1 MLDYTCH
8 CQIKGRGVTLKG
20 MTTGSPIKNIV
31 LFSVPLIIGNFFQ
44 LLYNMVDS
52 FIVGRTLGVNALAGV
67 GASGSLMFFIIGFS
81 TGFTSGLAIPTAQ
94 AFGAEDY
101 VKVKRSVMIN
111 WLSALGVGL
120 ILTVFSVYYLRDIL
134 ILMNTPTEIIEY
146 TYDYLKIIFG
156 GMIMTILYNMLSNLM
171 RALGDSRTPLYF
183 LVVAMITNII
193 LDYVFIVHLHMGTFG
208 AGFATIISQGAAV
221 VLLLWTIQ
229 RKWPLLQVDFKYLKA
244 KKDEL
249 FHHWKIAI
257 PMAFQSSIIA
267 IGSLSVTF
275 ALNQLGPLA
284 VAGFT
289 ASQKIDQ
296 VVNLILMSFGVAMA
310 TYVGQNYG
318 AGKFERIKQGVRAVT
333 FLTLSVAIVAGLI
346 LAFFGGYVVTI
357 FADSSSQA
365 DIFAFGSKYFAYMAP
380 FYWLLSLL
388 FIYRYTLQGLGH
400 SLIPTIAGIMELIMR
415 VIAAFVLSKYLGFI
429 GIVLASPLA
438 WIGAVIPLSIAYHK
452 RKNKLDV
459 QQKNKK
465 IGLDS

>member
-1 MLDYTCH
+1 M
-8 CQIKGRGVTLKG
+8 KG
-20 MTTGSPIKNIV
+20 MTTGSPLKNIV
-31 LFSVPLIIGNFFQ
+31 LFSIPLIIGNFFQ

-52 FIVGRTLGVNALAGV
+52 FIVGRTLGVNALAGL

-81 TGFTSGLAIPTAQ
+81 QGFTSGLAIPTAQ

-101 VKVKRSVMIN
+101 QKVRRSVIIN
-111 WLSALGVGL
+111 WVSALSIGL
-120 ILTVFSVYYLRDIL
+120 ILTIVSVYFLKDIL
-134 ILMNTPTEIIEY
+134 IFMNTPVEIIDY
-146 TYDYLKIIFG
+146 TYDYLKIVFG
-156 GMIMTILYNMLSNLM
+156 GMLMTILYNMLSNLM

-183 LVVAMITNII
+183 LVIAMLTNIV
-193 LDYVFIVHLHMGTFG
+193 LDYVFIVYLQMGTFG
-208 AGFATIISQGAAV
+208 AGFATIISQGVAV

-229 RKWPLLQVDFKYLKA
+229 RKWPLLQFDWKHFRVLRE
-244 KKDEL
+244 EL
-249 FHHWKIAI
+249 FQHWKIGL

-310 TYVGQNYG
+310 TYVGQNFG
-318 AGKFERIKQGVRAVT
+318 AGKFDRIKQGVRSIT
-333 FLTLSVAIVAGLI
+333 FLTLSVAIIAGI
-346 LAFFGGYVVTI
+346 VLAFFGGHVVTI
-357 FADSSSQA
+357 FADGSSQA
-365 DIFAFGSKYFAYMAP
+365 DIFAYGQLYFRYMAP

-388 FIYRYTLQGLGH
+388 FIYRFTLQGLGD
-400 SLIPTIAGIMELIMR
+400 SLIPTVAGIMELIMR

-438 WIGAVIPLSIAYHK
+438 WIGAVVPLAYAYHK
-452 RKNKLDV
+452 RKNL
-459 QQKNKK
+459 
-465 IGLDS
+465 LDSQHEDQLIKAAKNGLNS

>member
-1 MLDYTCH
+1 M
-8 CQIKGRGVTLKG
+8 KG

-31 LFSVPLIIGNFFQ
+31 LFSIPLIIGNFFQ

-52 FIVGRTLGVNALAGV
+52 FIVGRTLGVHALAGL

-101 VKVKRSVMIN
+101 EKVKKSVMIN
-111 WLSALGVGL
+111 WLSSIVVGL
-120 ILTVFSVYYLRDIL
+120 ILTFVSLFFLRDIL
-134 ILMNTPTEIIEY
+134 HMMNTPAEIIEY

-156 GMIMTILYNMLSNLM
+156 GMLMTILYNMLGNLM

-183 LVVAMITNII
+183 LVVAMITNIV
-193 LDYVFIVHLHMGTFG
+193 LDYIFIVHFHMGTFG
-208 AGFATIISQGAAV
+208 AGFATVISQGVAV
-221 VLLLWTIQ
+221 ALLLWTIHK
-229 RKWPLLQVDFKYLKA
+229 KWPLLQIDWKYLKA
-244 KKDEL
+244 QKSEL
-249 FHHWKIAI
+249 FQHWKIAF

-275 ALNQLGPLA
+275 ALNQLGPIA

-318 AGKFERIKQGVRAVT
+318 AGKFDRIKQGVRSVT
-333 FLTLSVAIVAGLI
+333 VLTLSVAIFAGI
-346 LAFFGGYVVTI
+346 LLSFFGGHIVTL
-357 FADSSSQA
+357 FADAESQA
-365 DIFAFGSKYFAYMAP
+365 DIFSFGQLYFAYMAP

-388 FIYRYTLQGLGH
+388 FIYRYTLQGLGD
-400 SLIPTIAGIMELIMR
+400 SVIPTIAGVMELIMR
-415 VIAAFVLSKYLGFI
+415 VIAAFVLSQYWGFV

-438 WIGAVIPLSIAYHK
+438 WVGAVIPLAFAYHK
-452 RKNKLDV
+452 RKNKLDSY
-459 QQKNKK
+459 QQATP
-465 IGLDS
+465 IGLSSS

>member
-1 MLDYTCH
+1 
-8 CQIKGRGVTLKG
+8 
-20 MTTGSPIKNIV
+20 MTSGSPLKNIV

-52 FIVGRTLGVNALAGV
+52 FIVGRTLGVHALAGL

-101 VKVKRSVMIN
+101 TRLKRSVVIN
-111 WLSALGVGL
+111 WLSSLVVGL
-120 ILTVFSVYYLRDIL
+120 ILTLLSVYYLRDIL
-134 ILMNTPTEIIEY
+134 ILMNTPTEIIDY

-156 GMIMTILYNMLSNLM
+156 GMMMTILYNMLSNLM

-183 LVVAMITNII
+183 LVIAMVTNII
-193 LDYVFIVHLHMGTFG
+193 LDYVFIVLLHMGTFG
-208 AGFATIISQGAAV
+208 AGFATIISQTVAV
-221 VLLLWTIQ
+221 ILLLWTIQ
-229 RKWPLLQVDFKYLKA
+229 KRWPLLQFDFKYLKA

-249 FHHWKIAI
+249 FQHWKIAL

-275 ALNQLGPLA
+275 ALNKLGPLA

-318 AGKFERIKQGVRAVT
+318 ARKFERIKQGVRSVT
-333 FLTLSVAIVAGLI
+333 FLTLGVAIIAGVI
-346 LAFFGGYVVTI
+346 LAFFGGHVVTI

-365 DIFAFGSKYFAYMAP
+365 DIFTYGRMYFAYMAP
-380 FYWLLSLL
+380 FYWILSLL
-388 FIYRYTLQGLGH
+388 FIYRYTLQGLGD

-415 VIAAFVLSKYLGFI
+415 VIAAFVLSEYLGFI

-438 WIGAVIPLSIAYHK
+438 WIGAVIPLGFAYHK

-459 QQKNKK
+459 QQHAQTVS
-465 IGLDS
+465 LDS

>member
-1 MLDYTCH
+1 
-8 CQIKGRGVTLKG
+8 
-20 MTTGSPIKNIV
+20 MTSGSPLKNIV

-52 FIVGRTLGVNALAGV
+52 FIVGRTLGVHALAGL

-101 VKVKRSVMIN
+101 TRLKRSVVIN
-111 WLSALGVGL
+111 WLSSLVVGL
-120 ILTVFSVYYLRDIL
+120 ILTLLSVYYLRDIL
-134 ILMNTPTEIIEY
+134 ILMNTPTEIIDY

-156 GMIMTILYNMLSNLM
+156 GMMMTILYNMLSNLM

-183 LVVAMITNII
+183 LVIAMVTNII

-208 AGFATIISQGAAV
+208 AGFATIISQTVAV
-221 VLLLWTIQ
+221 ILLLWTIQ
-229 RKWPLLQVDFKYLKA
+229 KRWPLLQFDFKYLKA

-249 FHHWKIAI
+249 FQHWKIAL

-275 ALNQLGPLA
+275 ALNKLGPLA

-318 AGKFERIKQGVRAVT
+318 ARKFERIKQGVRSVT
-333 FLTLSVAIVAGLI
+333 FLTLGVAIIAGVI
-346 LAFFGGYVVTI
+346 LAFFGGHVVTI

-365 DIFAFGSKYFAYMAP
+365 DIFTYGRMYFDYMAP
-380 FYWLLSLL
+380 FYWILSLL
-388 FIYRYTLQGLGH
+388 FIYRYTLQGLGD

-415 VIAAFVLSKYLGFI
+415 VIAAFVLSEYLGFI

-438 WIGAVIPLSIAYHK
+438 WIGAVIPLGFAYHK

-459 QQKNKK
+459 QQHAQTVS
-465 IGLDS
+465 LDS